1 MCTVTIN
8 FVRWTEAAIATVLSE
23 SIIDDGDGFIIVAFV
38 FFIVR
43 KQQPSLTPTN

>member
-1 MCTVTIN
+1 M
-8 FVRWTEAAIATVLSE
+8 LSE

-43 KQQPSLTPTN
+43 KQQPLSRQQIKTAFRRDFSA